1 MPTIFLSPST
11 QQNNPYV
18 IGGSEE
24 EYMNRLADAME
35 PYLRASG
42 IGFTRNNPDAT
53 VGQAIRD
60 SNAGRYDLH
69 LALHSNAAGEANA
82 GQVRGVDMYYY
93 PGSSRGE
100 RAADLLAD
108 NIKRIYPLPD
118 RVRTVPTTSLV
129 EVARTNAPT
138 VLMEIGYHDN
148 PEDAVWIRDNIP
160 AIARNIV
167 QALTEYFDIPFIE
180 PQPERQGTV
189 DTARGNLNIRN
200 QPSMAGEIIGSAP
213 NGAKLQILGRWQDW
227 YVVDYNGL
235 LGYASSRYI
244 QG

>member
-108 NIKRIYPLPD
+108 NMKRIYPLPD

-189 DTARGNLNIRN
+189 DTARGNLNIRS

>member
-11 QQNNPYV
+11 QENNPYV

-108 NIKRIYPLPD
+108 NMKRIYPLPN

-129 EVARTNAPT
+129 EVARTTAPT

-160 AIARNIV
+160 VIARNIV

-213 NGAKLQILGRWQDW
+213 KGAKLQILGRWQDW